1 MSENNILCVDLR
13 DSAERHIISD
23 VCQLTTNS
31 GNGNEKL
38 VKSTNKIVK
47 DDKSSEIKPGDELIL
62 LYYSPRIISIANRRF
77 ELIK

>member
-13 DSAERHIISD
+13 DSTERHIISD